1 MRNTILVLFL
11 GLLIKPFS
19 NIIFNK
25 SNENCVSVAPSGVS
39 GFWQIL
45 PRIRKIAKDKKILC
59 ASSGCLASVAK
70 DLDFHYTYNLAS
82 FLKYE
87 NISYQDKK
95 NEFIKIITKK
105 IKKIPHISIVT
116 MDIFGNCYKSIAK
129 NKTHL
134 MQLLVETSDIPYF
147 TTQKP
152 GKRMDGI
159 FCFYKLDKCKTKIRH
174 SFSLKVLLN
183 LLNLNLTELE
193 IMELYN
199 YNGI

>member
-1 MRNTILVLFL
+1 MRNTILFLFI
-11 GLLIKPFS
+11 GFLIKPFS
-19 NIIFNK
+19 NIIFSK
-25 SNENCVSVAPSGVS
+25 HKEDCVSVAPSGVS

-45 PRIRKIAKDKKILC
+45 PRIRKIANGKKILC

-105 IKKIPHISIVT
+105 IKKIPDISIIT
-116 MDIFGNCYKSIAK
+116 MDIFGNCYKSVAK
-129 NKTHL
+129 NKLHL

-147 TTQKP
+147 TTRNP

-159 FCFYKLDKCKTKIRH
+159 FCFYKLDRCKTKIRH

-183 LLNLNLTELE
+183 LLNFNLTKLE
-193 IMELYN
+193 VMELYN
-199 YNGI
+199 YNI